1 MASIYKRLNS
11 DDVTVT
17 STNIYEA
24 IPIVSGVISGSYSGQ
39 TVKTFSHGMFQSIYD
54 YPYLSASANHLFDVS
69 VGRTAATEAAS
80 GSLLQ
85 ADKKKNIYTQMAQL
99 LVGYDT
105 TGSIKKFD
113 DKNSTSVENTLE
125 NAYFLSFSRLLV
137 KDEIKAG
144 SFNMVIGTGS
154 FASPLNNTITITDLS
169 ATTSRYADSPTGEY
183 GILTVSG
190 GVNTGYDTAGL
201 IFYQAGVVALSP
213 YIFAAS
219 GSSTE
224 LASLSSNQK
233 GQLAA
238 AAGMEGTNGTSL
250 ITGSISDMFV
260 SASIQGAGDALR
272 RRIKSINFNNTTELN
287 STIYFCRANSNEF
300 NYSSN
305 PTYLSGSE
313 IIVKAGNPANAP
325 VSYITTVGL
334 YSVDNELLAVA
345 KLSEPLKKTPDDSI
359 ILRTRLDV

>member
-39 TVKTFSHGMFQSIYD
+39 TVKTFSHGMFQSVYD
-54 YPYLSASANHLFDVS
+54 YPYLSASANHLFDIS
-69 VGRTAATEAAS
+69 IGRTVASEAAAPS
-80 GSLLQ
+80 IDQ
-85 ADKKKNIYTQMAQL
+85 ADKKKNVYNQMAQL
-99 LVGYDT
+99 LAGYDQNGT
-105 TGSIKKFD
+105 VKKFD
-113 DKNSTSVENTLE
+113 DKNSANISSSLENT
-125 NAYFLSFSRLLV
+125 YFLTFSRLLV

-154 FASPLNNTITITDLS
+154 FASPLANTITITD
-169 ATTSRYADSPTGEY
+169 TGRYVDSPTGEY
-183 GILTVSG
+183 GVLAVSG
-190 GVNTGYDTAGL
+190 GVNTAYTTAGL
-201 IFYQAGVVALSP
+201 IFYQAGAVVLSP

-219 GSSTE
+219 GSSSE
-224 LASLSSNQK
+224 LADIASNQK
-233 GQLAA
+233 GQLSAA
-238 AAGMEGTNGTSL
+238 ADMIGVNASGSL
-250 ITGSISDMFV
+250 VTGDISDMFA
-260 SASIQGAGDALR
+260 SASIQGTGDALR

-313 IIVKAGNPANAP
+313 IIVKGGEISNAP

-345 KLSEPLKKTPDDSI
+345 KLSEPLKKTPDDSM
-359 ILRTRLDV
+359 ILRVRLDV